1 MANELPTNVYGQQAD
16 PLLPNAFDFPGES
29 QSQDLFQQILK
40 TQESQQTFDPLN
52 VKESFNEVKD
62 RFFSAGKLDFIDEDD
77 PALFTAYKRSM
88 DYLMDM
94 GLAGLGTADTAI
106 KLAVTA
112 VAQPLRLIS
121 DENAERFS
129 RDTMG
134 LIEYAGSRI
143 GGRNLTEIDD
153 ALESGIKGLNRAYQ
167 IANQKDSMPTTFS
180 FSGNLLPTYRD
191 RDTLFYEYPD
201 KGSAPEGNPTILSA
215 SKTEFRDPFNEALS
229 TIDIP
234 QKGILGEDLLRQLK
248 KMPEMTP
255 ELIPESIELN
265 KKYTLNDLFDLSKRK
280 FEGLYANER
289 FRGTQ
294 RQSGFYGQDIT
305 LSMGDDQAVLG
316 GELGYF
322 ETKIN
327 FIPEKDKE
335 FSRVDT
341 AGVYDT
347 NTIAHVRGSLYQ
359 HYVRDQESLKDTF
372 FQKFFASPNN
382 PLPDTSRFDSII
394 FPFHRHNRGDTGP
407 GKGMY
412 ILAEEIQSKMLN
424 PNYGGIKTPFKDAK
438 GNVVR
443 SEDELFN
450 NMFNIPVLEDA
461 GVFKVDDLNKDFS
474 SVKTTLFDGDL
485 RNKGFY
491 TDAMVMPTAPPGFL
505 LKNVTVPDNFNSE
518 VKTLIKG
525 TLDFQKEIEKLSDVR
540 SRYTFFNSQTMNEQK
555 RDILNL
561 VKKYAPKNDPD
572 LKGFIDVD
580 NGLSLERI
588 LDQAII
594 AGETNLFNTRQA
606 YADQRPTPLY
616 KYLTERL
623 TDEYVRNTITDIP
636 EFSYLKSLDKIEDSE
651 VMDTVDL
658 PEFVDDD
665 GFAIEDFVDDI
676 DLTTDEFDDFLE
688 TYVDQGKKP
697 SVAFAEEYGRDMLGV
712 VYQQMLSE
720 FLSSTFKADRLDL
733 NQLEDRLFDLD
744 ERYEKLMKD
753 KFGSVEVAEQMDI
766 NYREKRNNLK
776 DIFNF
781 YRSSYKHNY
790 SRYSEGKKYVS
801 SPISNNQDISDQ
813 ALKVLIQ
820 KAEASG
826 AKFIVLPSVS
836 GQILSRST
844 RDSDALAEGI
854 KKLKLS
860 IKQNQEQL
868 NAPEYSDET
877 ANAAALREMSHYRY
891 LKQLNKDYKEKLSE
905 LEGSQFYRLYT
916 QAVNNSVADLERNY
930 PVTVHRDVPLP
941 YRTDTANRQ
950 VANPENLNGTVI
962 DVERLIEDFDVESP
976 RFGGTIMTAASDAQ
990 ELGFT
995 KPVFHYTMAKG
1006 GQFEDDMINPEF
1018 NVKTN
1023 EFGYAYRGDPFDQLG
1038 VHVGTLKAAQDRG
1051 MSQMQQLL
1059 EGYGYYGTP
1068 DFNDKDEV
1076 AALGRFMVQKK
1087 TEGIDIE
1094 LGSVVP
1100 LMADLSKP
1108 LQGEALGLGYT
1119 DIRTVL
1125 DRDGKPRLNKAGEEI
1140 TQKKFVP
1147 ASENQV
1153 RDFINKK
1160 IEEFK
1165 EKNLDSAYSP
1175 DVDKTSIAFRDTYA
1189 EEKSKDLTQ
1198 REIVELIAEDLG
1210 KQGYTHI
1217 PYTNE
1222 IEDVN
1227 STSMIMLTNRPD
1239 KKAVLRSKF
1248 AKFSPRDQMS
1258 EELGKYQG
1266 GLI

>member
-40 TQESQQTFDPLN
+40 KQESQQTFDPLN

-62 RFFSAGKLDFIDEDD
+62 RFFSAGKLDFVDEDD
-77 PALFTAYKRSM
+77 PALFTAYKKSM

-201 KGSAPEGNPTILSA
+201 KGSAPEGSPKLLSV

-265 KKYTLNDLFDLSKRK
+265 KKYTLNDLFDLRKRK
-280 FEGLYANER
+280 FEGLYGGEGYKDA
-289 FRGTQ
+289 Q
-294 RQSGFYGQDIT
+294 RQFRFYGQDVT
-305 LSMGDDQAVLG
+305 LNVGDDKLVLG

-327 FIPEKDKE
+327 FIPEKDKK

-359 HYVRDQESLKDTF
+359 HYVRDQESLKDYFEKYFTGP
-372 FQKFFASPNN
+372 SSV
-382 PLPDTSRFDSII
+382 PDTSRFDSII
-394 FPFHRHNRGDTGP
+394 FPFHRPGDNIESGE
-407 GKGMY
+407 GMY

-424 PNYGGIKTPFKDAK
+424 PKYGGIKTPLKDAK

-443 SEDELFN
+443 GEDELFN

-485 RNKGFY
+485 RNKGFF

-505 LKNVTVPDNFNSE
+505 LKNVTVPDNFSSE

-540 SRYTFFNSQTMNEQK
+540 SRYTFFGSQTMNEQK
-555 RDILNL
+555 EDILNL

-594 AGETNLFNTRQA
+594 AGETNLFNTGQA
-606 YADQRPTPLY
+606 YGDQRLTPLY
-616 KYLTERL
+616 KYLSERL

-636 EFSYLKSLDKIEDSE
+636 EFSYLKSLNKIEDSE

-658 PEFVDDD
+658 PEYLDDD
-665 GFAIEDFVDDI
+665 GFSLDDI

-688 TYVDQGKKP
+688 TYVAQGKKP
-697 SVAFAEEYGRDMLGV
+697 SVAFEEEYGRDMLDA
-712 VYQQMLSE
+712 VYQQMPDDAQIQPRVMLSE
-720 FLSSTFKADRLDL
+720 FLSSTQMPGTTANMPLDKLKERLG
-733 NQLEDRLFDLD
+733 DLD
-744 ERYEKLMKD
+744 ERYEKLIKD

-776 DIFNF
+776 DIFNS
-781 YRSSYKHNY
+781 YRSSYRENNKKY
-790 SRYSEGKKYVS
+790 LEGKQYVS

-844 RDSDALAEGI
+844 KDSDALVEAI
-854 KKLKLS
+854 KSKKRDISTTEAS
-860 IKQNQEQL
+860 IKNLGAFGE
-868 NAPEYSDET
+868 
-877 ANAAALREMSHYRY
+877 
-891 LKQLNKDYKEKLSE
+891 LSE
-905 LEGSQFYRLYT
+905 FLKIQKEELAKLEGSQFHRLYT

-950 VANPENLNGTVI
+950 VANAENLNGTVI

-1006 GQFEDDMINPEF
+1006 GQLENDMFNPEF
-1018 NVKTN
+1018 SVRRN
-1023 EFGYAYRGDPFDQLG
+1023 ELGYADRGDPFDEIG

-1051 MSQMQQLL
+1051 VSQMRQLL

-1076 AALGRFMVQKK
+1076 AALGRFMIQKK
-1087 TEGIDIE
+1087 NEGIDIE

-1153 RDFINKK
+1153 RDFIKRK
-1160 IEEFK
+1160 IEDFK
-1165 EKNLDSAYSP
+1165 KENPDANLSQGD
-1175 DVDKTSIAFRDTYA
+1175 I
-1189 EEKSKDLTQ
+1189 TQ
-1198 REIVELIAEDLG
+1198 TIRLNLAD
-1210 KQGYTHI
+1210 QGYTHI

-1227 STSMIMLTNRPD
+1227 STSYIMLTEGSPRR
-1239 KKAVLRSKF
+1239 KAVLRSKF
-1248 AKFSPRDQMS
+1248 AKFSPRDQIS